1 MSGGAMSSVVA
12 NVGGQSQSLHKVFVY
27 GSLMAEDVCRVLLN
41 RVPQSSPALLNGYHR
56 YSIKGRVYPAI
67 VPVENKTVAGK
78 VLLGITDPELHILD
92 EFEDVEYERSTVEV
106 SLMDTSESLLVQA
119 YVWSNKI
126 DPNLYGDWD
135 FEEWKQL
142 HMKDFVKMTS
152 GFMEKLEL
160 PEAKPRVATYE
171 SFFQQDRENPPA
183 S

>member
-1 MSGGAMSSVVA
+1 MSGGATSSVVA
-12 NVGGQSQSLHKVFVY
+12 NVGGQSQSPHKVFVY

-41 RVPQSSPALLNGYHR
+41 RVPQSSPALLNGHHR
-56 YSIKGRVYPAI
+56 YSIKERVYPAI
-67 VPVENKTVAGK
+67 LPVENKTVAGK

-92 EFEDVEYERSTVEV
+92 EFEGAVPEYERSTVDV

-119 YVWSNKI
+119 YVWSNKN

-142 HMKDFVKMTS
+142 HMKDFVKMIKMTS

-160 PEAKPRVATYE
+160 PEAKPTVATDE
-171 SFFQQDRENPPA
+171 
-183 S
+183 